1 MKKHKEPLIAI
12 YPGTFD
18 PITLG
23 HVDVIKRAVNICDKL
38 IIAVADDTVKKPIF
52 STKKRVELA
61 KKDVAKFF
69 PDDDVEVVGFRGLL
83 VEFAKKNNA
92 KMIVRGLRAVSD
104 FEYEFQLATMN
115 SHLEDN
121 VQTIF
126 IPASETTQFIA
137 SNLVKEVARLKGDI
151 GSFVSGNVGKEL
163 NAYFKNNK

>member
-1 MKKHKEPLIAI
+1 MKKNKKPLIAI

-23 HVDVIKRAVNICDKL
+23 HLDVIKRAVNICDKL
-38 IIAVADDTVKKPIF
+38 IVAVADDTAKKPIF
-52 STKKRVELA
+52 STKKRVDLA
-61 KKDVAKFF
+61 KSDIAKFF

-83 VEFAKKNNA
+83 VDFAKKNGA

-115 SHLEDN
+115 SHLEET

-151 GSFVSGNVGKEL
+151 KPFVSNKVAVEL
-163 NAYFKNNK
+163 NKYYGK